1 MFQIVND
8 NKITAVGLQLISN
21 CLASNDGPTVH
32 YGLQAYD
39 AIITEISD
47 GPNVQKAKSMVQS
60 TLKAIE
66 TLIRC
71 GDESIDWAI
80 EGFTMWNQLFGSSL
94 NFIPGSSIPDL
105 GIWAGNIFR
114 QRDGLSEDNR
124 IRKVAY
130 LSSVSQTLI
139 QSE

>member
-1 MFQIVND
+1 M
-8 NKITAVGLQLISN
+8 QLISN
-21 CLASNDGPTVH
+21 CLASNDGQTVH

-39 AIITEISD
+39 AIITEISG

-71 GDESIDWAI
+71 GDGAIDWAI

-94 NFIPGSSIPDL
+94 NFIPASYISDL
-105 GIWAGNIFR
+105 GLWAGNIFR

-124 IRKVAY
+124 IRTVTHTRVA
-130 LSSVSQTLI
+130 
-139 QSE
+139 

>member
-1 MFQIVND
+1 M
-8 NKITAVGLQLISN
+8 QLISN
-21 CLASNDGPTVH
+21 CLASNDGQTVH

-39 AIITEISD
+39 AIITEISG

-71 GDESIDWAI
+71 GDGAIDWAI

-94 NFIPGSSIPDL
+94 NFIPASSIPDL
-105 GIWAGNIFR
+105 GLWAGNIFR

-124 IRKVAY
+124 IRTVAQ
-130 LSSVSQTLI
+130 LGRKNFN
-139 QSE
+139 